1 MATLTSQSTIKLNII
16 ILSLLLLLNIIMLYA
31 LYIDPLAS
39 PFTCDVASLSFAYF
53 TIRMRFLADDVI
65 LGI

>member
-1 MATLTSQSTIKLNII
+1 
-16 ILSLLLLLNIIMLYA
+16 MLYA

-39 PFTCDVASLSFAYF
+39 PFTCGVASLSFAYF